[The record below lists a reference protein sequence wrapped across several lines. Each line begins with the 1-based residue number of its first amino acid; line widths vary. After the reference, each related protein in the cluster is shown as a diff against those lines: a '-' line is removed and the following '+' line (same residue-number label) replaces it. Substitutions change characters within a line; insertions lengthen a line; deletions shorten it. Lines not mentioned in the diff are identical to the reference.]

1 MSASL
6 LALASAALVPLAQ
19 PAPERAG
26 GQALLAACM
35 GKEDFAD
42 PAPPAR
48 IYGNVWYVGTCTVS
62 AILITSPKGHVLID
76 SGVEA
81 AAPSVLANIARLGFR
96 ASDVKWLVAGHE
108 HFDHTG
114 ALAALKAA
122 TGAKVALSAP
132 AAHVMA
138 TGKPDPA
145 DSQFSALKAMTPVRT
160 DRIIGEGSVIALGPI
175 RLTATLTPGHTAG
188 STSWSWT
195 SCANGQCRRFTY
207 LDSLSALEEGKYRFA
222 QHPEWVATFHRTLDR
237 VAGMDC
243 GVMLNPHP
251 AAGSLFERMA
261 GIEAFAAADDCSRL
275 AHQARKRLY
284 ALATGKKP

>member
-96 ASDVKWLVAGHE
+96 ARDVKWLVAGHE

-122 TGAKVALSAP
+122 TGARVALSAP

-145 DSQFSALKAMTPVRT
+145 DSQLLRVEGDGAGP
-160 DRIIGEGSVIALGPI
+160 DRPDRWRRIGHRARSDPPDRHADAGPY
-175 RLTATLTPGHTAG
+175 
-188 STSWSWT
+188 
-195 SCANGQCRRFTY
+195 RRFD
-207 LDSLSALEEGKYRFA
+207 LMVMDLLRQWPVPPLHLSR
-222 QHPEWVATFHRTLDR
+222 QTLR
-237 VAGMDC
+237 AGRRQVPLC
-243 GVMLNPHP
+243 PP
-251 AAGSLFERMA
+251 S
-261 GIEAFAAADDCSRL
+261 
-275 AHQARKRLY
+275 
-284 ALATGKKP
+284 